1 MKCLSTRGAL
11 IGAFAVLAPLAI
23 ARGQDTTASTDTSSQ
38 QTSDVQ
44 NPQGYRGM
52 ERPVNVFP
60 PDSSGK
66 PDRTSGQ
73 VEDKVTGTYEDS
85 AWNDSTGATQNP
97 AGYRGMERPTGTE
110 KARTDTGA
118 VTDQKAPKSSE
129 GTLNKKTADQKK
141 AANKESTKKKTA
153 TKADTTVSA
162 NVGKAAA
169 AAGDSIQQDS
179 TQWGRQTDRNPE
191 VQNPPGY
198 RGMERPTNVFPPDS
212 GEARNTNSGAVEDR
226 VTGTFDDTT
235 WQDTTGAAQ
244 NPSGYRGMGRA
255 RTDTAASDS
264 STGTPAETPESR

>member
-11 IGAFAVLAPLAI
+11 MGAFAVLAPLAI
-23 ARGQDTTASTDTSSQ
+23 ARGQDTTASNDTSSQ
-38 QTSDVQ
+38 QASDVQ

-66 PDRTSGQ
+66 PDRTAGQ

-97 AGYRGMERPTGTE
+97 AGYRGMERPTGIE

-141 AANKESTKKKTA
+141 AANKKSTK
-153 TKADTTVSA
+153 KADTTVSA

-179 TQWGRQTDRNPE
+179 TQWGRQTDRNPK

-212 GEARNTNSGAVEDR
+212 GEARNTDSGAVEA
-226 VTGTFDDTT
+226 V
-235 WQDTTGAAQ
+235 
-244 NPSGYRGMGRA
+244 
-255 RTDTAASDS
+255 SDS